1 MAIYSIALG
10 QIAVR
15 IIPCIKCFT
24 IKNQENKK
32 KSHYSKKIILHYFIL
47 LFFYSID
54 SISTIFCFTLDTHED
69 KLHNDQFLELFSVKD
84 GIQILLITIL
94 FILLLKYEYYIH
106 HYISIFVFLVFSVSI
121 DLILD
126 NYSLLF
132 KKKHQY

>member
-1 MAIYSIALG
+1 M
-10 QIAVR
+10 
-15 IIPCIKCFT
+15 
-24 IKNQENKK
+24 
-32 KSHYSKKIILHYFIL
+32 
-47 LFFYSID
+47 
-54 SISTIFCFTLDTHED
+54 DTYED

-94 FILLLKYEYYIH
+94 SILLLKYEYYIH
-106 HYISIFVFLVFSVSI
+106 HYISIFVFLVFSVAI